1 MRSVSA
7 VVTRSEPLTL
17 WPMPNSS
24 SASPL
29 MPDPATPMRWMC
41 SGCAAVGEALAE
53 IGHDGVR
60 VASMAA
66 HTRSAASGTASARAA
81 FAMRL

>member
-1 MRSVSA
+1 MQR
-7 VVTRSEPLTL
+7 L
-17 WPMPNSS
+17 
-24 SASPL
+24 
-29 MPDPATPMRWMC
+29 
-41 SGCAAVGEALAE
+41 AAVGEALAE

-66 HTRSAASGTASARAA
+66 HTRSAASGMASARAA

>member
-7 VVTRSEPLTL
+7 VVTRSEPLTW
-17 WPMPNSS
+17 WPMPNNN

-41 SGCAAVGEALAE
+41 SGWLRS
-53 IGHDGVR
+53 VR
-60 VASMAA
+60 RWLRSVMMA
-66 HTRSAASGTASARAA
+66 
-81 FAMRL
+81 

>member
-1 MRSVSA
+1 MAHAEQEQR
-7 VVTRSEPLTL
+7 E
-17 WPMPNSS
+17 
-24 SASPL
+24 
-29 MPDPATPMRWMC
+29 ATHPRTGHADEMDVERL
-41 SGCAAVGEALAE
+41 ATVGEALAE

-66 HTRSAASGTASARAA
+66 QTRSAASGTASARAA